1 MLTLSLSLQA
11 RDPFVQA
18 AKRTPVD
25 LRDWACGMMERDNR
39 KSHLAPQLSPATQ
52 DLLRSTDSPTFFN
65 QTITAAGDDRTMQT
79 PTSGEIPIM
88 GTIGS
93 SRDQYSGIHR
103 LPERSANRSPP
114 PAAAARG
121 SAGEAAAGS
130 ERAGRAGGSPVHP
143 GMGPRVSTTGSIP
156 QQQHHHHHQQ
166 QHQQRTRET
175 VVSLGGPRSAGRVPA
190 TFTLPVRPGGSSA
203 SARPPP
209 PPRKET
215 AEERRE
221 GSRRQATFSPPA
233 EGGYG
238 YGSHARQ

>member
-1 MLTLSLSLQA
+1 
-11 RDPFVQA
+11 
-18 AKRTPVD
+18 
-25 LRDWACGMMERDNR
+25 MMERDNR

-65 QTITAAGDDRTMQT
+65 QTITAASDDRTMQT

-114 PAAAARG
+114 PPAARG
-121 SAGEAAAGS
+121 GAGEAAATAGGG
-130 ERAGRAGGSPVHP
+130 ERPGRAGGSPVHP

-156 QQQHHHHHQQ
+156 QQQQQHHHQ
-166 QHQQRTRET
+166 QQRTRET

-190 TFTLPVRPGGSSA
+190 TFTLPMRPGGSGA

-221 GSRRQATFSPPA
+221 GSRRQAAFGPPA

-238 YGSHARQ
+238 YGSYAHQ